1 MNTNNVILGLV
12 GPSSTP
18 SSISSSDDSSDIV
31 SAFSERQ
38 SSFAETNSQRSISS
52 SASTTTTW
60 DDLETTRAA
69 LRAAQATLFGEIH
82 PGGGNNGCSGS
93 DRGDGAGGR
102 GGAERRDPFEEIV
115 LRQQLLEDNLTEGST
130 DMARP
135 AVQDSSAATRQNEL
149 EGFTVLPR
157 RHQQVVVL
165 KL

>member
-18 SSISSSDDSSDIV
+18 SSFSSSDDSSDIV

-52 SASTTTTW
+52 SASTTATW
-60 DDLETTRAA
+60 DDLEASRAA
-69 LRAAQATLFGEIH
+69 LRAAQATLFGETH
-82 PGGGNNGCSGS
+82 PGGDTSGGSGS
-93 DRGDGAGGR
+93 YRGGSAGGL
-102 GGAERRDPFEEIV
+102 GGADRRDVFEEIV
-115 LRQQLLEDNLTEGST
+115 FRQHLLEDNLTDGST

-135 AVQDSSAATRQNEL
+135 AVLDPSSATTHNEL
-149 EGFTVLPR
+149 EGITGQHR
-157 RHQQVVVL
+157 RHQEVIVQ